1 MWTKIAG
8 LVLRNRIACI
18 LAVLTGTLFM
28 GFQVRH
34 LQMSY
39 ENANLLPPTDSAY
52 RDYVRFQRTF
62 GQEGNVMVFAVQD
75 SNFYELDK
83 VNDWIAT
90 GNRIKALKGVNALVS
105 ITHTFNLHKNNDLKK
120 FEIKPIFPARIGTKE
135 ELDSLV
141 YIAEHLPFYEGT
153 LINKK
158 NRTYGM
164 MVTVSAEVMNSPARV
179 ALVKEIEKI
188 TKEYTDKY
196 QVQMHYSGLPYI
208 RVVNAENI
216 KREMYM
222 FIALSLLITAI
233 ILYLFFRSFR
243 IVGFCVAIIGIS
255 VVWAMG
261 FMAVLGIKI
270 TLLTA
275 MLPPPCLSS
284 SVFPTAYL
292 WSTNTTRNMCCT
304 ATKSKPCSGWCR
316 KSAMPR
322 YCPI

>member
-39 ENANLLPPTDSAY
+39 ENANLLPPTDSTY

-120 FEIKPIFPARIGTKE
+120 FEIKP
-135 ELDSLV
+135 
-141 YIAEHLPFYEGT
+141 
-153 LINKK
+153 KK
-158 NRTYGM
+158 
-164 MVTVSAEVMNSPARV
+164 
-179 ALVKEIEKI
+179 
-188 TKEYTDKY
+188 
-196 QVQMHYSGLPYI
+196 
-208 RVVNAENI
+208 
-216 KREMYM
+216 
-222 FIALSLLITAI
+222 
-233 ILYLFFRSFR
+233 RS
-243 IVGFCVAIIGIS
+243 
-255 VVWAMG
+255 
-261 FMAVLGIKI
+261 K
-270 TLLTA
+270 
-275 MLPPPCLSS
+275 
-284 SVFPTAYL
+284 
-292 WSTNTTRNMCCT
+292 
-304 ATKSKPCSGWCR
+304 KH
-316 KSAMPR
+316 
-322 YCPI
+322 

>member
-164 MVTVSAEVMNSPARV
+164 MV
-179 ALVKEIEKI
+179 
-188 TKEYTDKY
+188 
-196 QVQMHYSGLPYI
+196 
-208 RVVNAENI
+208 NI
-216 KREMYM
+216 
-222 FIALSLLITAI
+222 
-233 ILYLFFRSFR
+233 
-243 IVGFCVAIIGIS
+243 
-255 VVWAMG
+255 
-261 FMAVLGIKI
+261 
-270 TLLTA
+270 
-275 MLPPPCLSS
+275 
-284 SVFPTAYL
+284 
-292 WSTNTTRNMCCT
+292 
-304 ATKSKPCSGWCR
+304 
-316 KSAMPR
+316 
-322 YCPI
+322 